1 MPKNN
6 SAVLLGSVGGGI
18 LSGGAGIGAIGCKP
32 EDNSFYCK
40 SSRFVMI
47 LKNILFFVLL
57 LAFIY
62 YVFKNRSSFMG
73 KRR

>member
-73 KRR
+73 KRH